1 MEITENLPF
10 TPEDVKWKVP
20 ECRRKLFSMGEF
32 GDGYIENI
40 PIKCIRDHLYPIKV
54 QTKASWTIFS
64 GLSVFIFGTEIKAQQ
79 IRLAIVCTEF
89 SEIDKTQNYNDK
101 TIIQMELKKMD
112 NFCKDED
119 ILGSFYLRFIPMAF
133 KLNVCIHKR
142 LNGIEETFRHECR
155 NLMGREPEL
164 REQCGANQF
173 GLCQGQSESYI
184 QCTKCLQH
192 YHRQCVIVEVE
203 TFACGCHIERPLKSR
218 K

>member
-32 GDGYIENI
+32 GDG
-40 PIKCIRDHLYPIKV
+40 
-54 QTKASWTIFS
+54 
-64 GLSVFIFGTEIKAQQ
+64 
-79 IRLAIVCTEF
+79 
-89 SEIDKTQNYNDK
+89 
-101 TIIQMELKKMD
+101 
-112 NFCKDED
+112 
-119 ILGSFYLRFIPMAF
+119 
-133 KLNVCIHKR
+133 
-142 LNGIEETFRHECR
+142 
-155 NLMGREPEL
+155 EPEL